1 HSDDRPEADLIR
13 NDALMRTLAEGTL
26 REPGLLAPVRKYP
39 LAALVKKYKATF
51 TIEYASDTVRALRLA
66 ARPGSQ
72 PLPMMEFEPDG
83 YLRYRRWESERA
95 AGRSRFDQDLER
107 CLTKSLT
114 RFDNMTQLSRR
125 RRAYLRQLI
134 DEAKADGARV
144 LLWITSL
151 HPLTT
156 RFLEAHTGYGALL
169 EATRQYQQVLASS
182 DGVATYDFSGPES
195 YQGSPLGWY

>member
-1 HSDDRPEADLIR
+1 MRFLAAFLGVLAALGILYAAAARLVDPHSDDRPEADLIR

-83 YLRYRRWESERA
+83 
-95 AGRSRFDQDLER
+95 
-107 CLTKSLT
+107 
-114 RFDNMTQLSRR
+114 
-125 RRAYLRQLI
+125 
-134 DEAKADGARV
+134 
-144 LLWITSL
+144 
-151 HPLTT
+151 
-156 RFLEAHTGYGALL
+156 
-169 EATRQYQQVLASS
+169 
-182 DGVATYDFSGPES
+182 
-195 YQGSPLGWY
+195 